1 MNTILQVR
9 GKPLRDRLQPLSTF
23 VFLWVPNRDEFLE
36 DAVKQALE
44 DRLLAEDIA
53 LSIQEADRGEYADDE
68 EVKAFFDKWV
78 RHEA

>member
-1 MNTILQVR
+1 MDITIRLPDEVGKQVAN
-9 GKPLRDRLQPLSTF
+9 L
-23 VFLWVPNRDEFLE
+23 PNRDEFLE

-53 LSIQEADRGEYADDE
+53 SSIQEADRGEYADDV